1 MRVAVAMSGGV
12 DSSVAAALL
21 RQQGHD
27 IVGVTMRFLD
37 QDPAAATGG
46 RSCCGIQAVRDAG
59 RVAAR
64 LGFPHYPLDFR
75 QEFARDIIEDFCSE
89 YSRGRTPNPC
99 IRCNEKVK
107 FRVLLDRLQELGAQ
121 CLATGHYAR
130 ITRDNCSW
138 QLRKGVD
145 ERKDQSYFLYTMT
158 QDQMARVLMPV
169 GEQTKTEVR
178 KLARGLGL
186 PIADKAESQ
195 EICFIP
201 DNDYTGFLRQRR
213 PEMFRP
219 GPVLDTSGNE
229 IGRHQGICGYT
240 VGQRRGFGIA
250 FGERRYVTNIDAER
264 NAVVLGT
271 ENDARSSKGL
281 VQDVNWVSGNPP
293 EAPLD
298 AVVKIRYQ
306 HSGAQARV
314 EPLENRCARVSF
326 AEPQWAI
333 APGQAMVFYS
343 GDTVLGGGT
352 IARSGE

>member
-21 RQQGHD
+21 KQQGHD
-27 IVGVTMRFLD
+27 VVGVTMRFLD
-37 QDPAAATGG
+37 QDLAQAG
-46 RSCCGIQAVRDAG
+46 RGCCGIQAVRDAA
-59 RVAAR
+59 RVSAR

-75 QEFARDIIEDFCSE
+75 QDFERDIIENFCSE

-107 FRVLLDRLQELGAQ
+107 FRVLLARLQELGAES
-121 CLATGHYAR
+121 LATGHHAR
-130 ITRDNCSW
+130 VTRDNGSW

-145 ERKDQSYFLYTMT
+145 PRKDQSYFLYTMT
-158 QDQMARVLMPV
+158 QDQMTRVLMPV
-169 GEQTKTEVR
+169 GEHTKAEVR
-178 KLARGLGL
+178 SLARRLGL
-186 PIADKAESQ
+186 AVAEKAESQ

-201 DNDYTGFLRQRR
+201 DSDYPGFLRRRR
-213 PEMFRP
+213 PDMFRP

-229 IGRHQGICGYT
+229 IGQHEGIARYT

-250 FGERRYVTNIDAER
+250 LGERRYVTSIDAGR

-271 ENDARSSKGL
+271 EDDVRSRQGF
-281 VQDVNWVSGNPP
+281 VEDVNWVSGRPP

-333 APGQAMVFYS
+333 TPGQAMVFYR
-343 GDTVLGGGT
+343 GDVVLGGGT
-352 IARSGE
+352 IGRPGE

>member
-1 MRVAVAMSGGV
+1 
-12 DSSVAAALL
+12 
-21 RQQGHD
+21 
-27 IVGVTMRFLD
+27 
-37 QDPAAATGG
+37 
-46 RSCCGIQAVRDAG
+46 CCGIQAVRDAA

-64 LGFPHYPLDFR
+64 LGFPYYPVDFR
-75 QEFARDIIEDFCSE
+75 QDFERDIIEDFCSE
-89 YSRGRTPNPC
+89 YGRGRTPNPC
-99 IRCNEKVK
+99 IRCNEKLK
-107 FRVLLDRLQELGAQ
+107 FRVMLGRLQELGAES
-121 CLATGHYAR
+121 LATGHHAR

-169 GEQTKTEVR
+169 GEHTKTDVR
-178 KLARGLGL
+178 RLARRLGL
-186 PIADKAESQ
+186 AVAEKAESQ

-201 DNDYTGFLRQRR
+201 DNDYTGFLRRRR
-213 PEMFRP
+213 PDMFRP
-219 GPVLDTSGNE
+219 GPVLDTSGRE

-250 FGERRYVTNIDAER
+250 LGERRYVTSIDAER

-271 ENDARSSKGL
+271 ENDARSTRGL

-293 EAPLD
+293 EHPLD

-306 HSGAQARV
+306 HSGARAQV
-314 EPLENRCARVSF
+314 EPLKNRCARVSF

-333 APGQAMVFYS
+333 TPGQAMVFYS
-343 GDTVLGGGT
+343 GDVVLGGGT